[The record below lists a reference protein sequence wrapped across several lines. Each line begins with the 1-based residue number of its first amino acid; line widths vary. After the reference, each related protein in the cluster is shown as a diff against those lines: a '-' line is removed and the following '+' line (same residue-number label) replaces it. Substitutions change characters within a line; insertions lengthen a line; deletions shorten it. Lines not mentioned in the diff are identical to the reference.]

1 MAEKLNFFGGGI
13 VGKEEMWDACC
24 RQFCTAG
31 KKIKLSMASTQIM
44 GLVLVAN
51 GPFVIVMEAH

>member
-1 MAEKLNFFGGGI
+1 M
-13 VGKEEMWDACC
+13 DACC

-51 GPFVIVMEAH
+51 GPFVIVMEAHYL